1 VTLIET
7 KLQELADC
15 GIAIHH
21 AGLEYADRRAIED
34 AFREGQLYLIVSTSV
49 SDRYPTLVI
58 SECALTFRHSPSEST
73 SPLISSSSRAPRRG
87 TAPLLGSA
95 SIRISIYSR

>member
-1 VTLIET
+1 MRPNPGRDRANSPSRHVTLIDP

-21 AGLEYADRRAIED
+21 AGLEYADRRAIET

-49 SDRYPTLVI
+49 SDRYTTFVD
-58 SECALTFRHSPSEST
+58 SE
-73 SPLISSSSRAPRRG
+73 
-87 TAPLLGSA
+87 
-95 SIRISIYSR
+95 